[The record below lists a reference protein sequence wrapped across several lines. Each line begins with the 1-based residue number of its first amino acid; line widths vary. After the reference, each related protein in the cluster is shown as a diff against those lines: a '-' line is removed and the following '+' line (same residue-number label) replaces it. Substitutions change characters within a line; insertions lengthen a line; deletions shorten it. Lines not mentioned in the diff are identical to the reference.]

1 MPKARGSV
9 GLSGVRTARGHGRL
23 PVGGVNSKLLIG
35 SCSLPPHEVVRL
47 LAAITGRPRAELLA
61 GMVVDRATVNMFYRL
76 MEQRS
81 AGMPLQYLEG
91 TVQFGPLE
99 LLVDDRVLIP
109 RPETEQLWEKALELV
124 PDGVCTVVDMGTGSG
139 CLAIGIAH
147 QRPAARVIAT
157 DISRDALDL
166 ARLNAALLQVE
177 AEFCLGDRLGALY
190 PSLRG
195 EVDLIVTNP
204 PYVSDSEWLKLPS
217 EVRDYEPRL
226 ALAAGDGLHI
236 FRYLASEAPSWLA
249 PDGVLVAEIGDR
261 QGARI
266 RRAFRDPQWEASV
279 LPDLTGR
286 DRFLIA
292 RTTA

>member
-1 MPKARGSV
+1 MPEARGSV
-9 GLSGVRTARGHGRL
+9 GLRGARAANGHGRL
-23 PVGGVNSKLLIG
+23 PLGGVNSRLLIG
-35 SCSLPPHEVVRL
+35 SCSLPSHEVVRL
-47 LAAITGRPRAELLA
+47 LAAITGRPRAELL
-61 GMVVDRATVNMFYRL
+61 GGIVVDRSTVKIFCRL

-99 LLVDDRVLIP
+99 LLVDHRVLIP
-109 RPETEQLWEKALELV
+109 RPETEQLWEKALDLI
-124 PDGVCTVVDMGTGSG
+124 PDGACTVVDMGTGSG

-147 QRPAARVIAT
+147 RRPAARVIAT
-157 DISRDALDL
+157 DISQDALDL

-177 AEFCLGDRLGALY
+177 AEFYLGDRLAALH

-204 PYVSDSEWLKLPS
+204 PYVSDSEWLRLPP

-226 ALAAGDGLHI
+226 ALVAGDGLHV

-261 QGARI
+261 QGAKI
-266 RRAFRDPQWEASV
+266 CWAFRDPPWEASI

-292 RTTA
+292 RIAA

>member
-1 MPKARGSV
+1 M
-9 GLSGVRTARGHGRL
+9 SGVKAVDSEGRL

-35 SCSLPPHEVVRL
+35 SCSLPTHEVVRL
-47 LAAITGRPRAELLA
+47 LAAITGRPRAELLS
-61 GMVVDRATVNMFYRL
+61 GMVVDRPTVKMFYRL

-99 LLVDDRVLIP
+99 LLVDHRVLIP

-124 PDGVCTVVDMGTGSG
+124 PDGACTVVDMGTGSG

-147 QRPAARVIAT
+147 RRPAARVLGT
-157 DISRDALDL
+157 DISSDALDL
-166 ARLNAALLQVE
+166 AQLNAALLQVE
-177 AEFCLGDRLGALY
+177 AEFCLGDRLGALH

-204 PYVSDSEWLKLPS
+204 PYVSDSEWLKLPP

-226 ALAAGDGLHI
+226 ALVAGDGLHI

-261 QGARI
+261 QGAKI
-266 RRAFRDPQWEASV
+266 RWAFKAPPWEASI

-292 RTTA
+292 RIAA

>member
-1 MPKARGSV
+1 MRA
-9 GLSGVRTARGHGRL
+9 ANGHRRL
-23 PVGGVNSKLLIG
+23 QVGGVNSRLLIG
-35 SCSLPPHEVVRL
+35 SCSLPSHEVVRL
-47 LAAITGRPRAELLA
+47 LAAITGRSRAELLS
-61 GMVVDRATVNMFYRL
+61 GMVIDRSTVNMFYRL
-76 MEQRS
+76 VEQRS

-109 RPETEQLWEKALELV
+109 RPETEQLWEKTLDLV
-124 PDGVCTVVDMGTGSG
+124 PDGACTVVDMGTGSG

-166 ARLNAALLQVE
+166 ARLNAALMQVE
-177 AEFCLGDRLGALY
+177 AEFCLGDRFDALHQ
-190 PSLRG
+190 SLRG
-195 EVDLIVTNP
+195 DVDVIVTNP
-204 PYVSDSEWLKLPS
+204 PYVSDSEWLELPP

-249 PDGVLVAEIGDR
+249 PGGALVAEIGDR
-261 QGARI
+261 QGAKI
-266 RRAFRDPQWEASV
+266 RWAFRGPPWEASV
-279 LPDLTGR
+279 LPDLAGR

-292 RTTA
+292 RITA

>member
-1 MPKARGSV
+1 
-9 GLSGVRTARGHGRL
+9 
-23 PVGGVNSKLLIG
+23 
-35 SCSLPPHEVVRL
+35 VVRL

-61 GMVVDRATVNMFYRL
+61 GIVVDRSTVKMFYRL

-99 LLVDDRVLIP
+99 LLVDHRVLIP
-109 RPETEQLWEKALELV
+109 RPETEQLWEKALDLI
-124 PDGVCTVVDMGTGSG
+124 PDGACTVVDMGTGSG

-147 QRPAARVIAT
+147 RRPAARVIAT
-157 DISRDALDL
+157 DISQDALDL

-177 AEFCLGDRLGALY
+177 AEFCLGDRLTALH

-204 PYVSDSEWLKLPS
+204 PYVSDSEWLRLPP

-226 ALAAGDGLHI
+226 ALVAGDGLHV

-249 PDGVLVAEIGDR
+249 PGGVLVAEIGDR
-261 QGARI
+261 QGAKI
-266 RRAFRDPQWEASV
+266 RWAFRDPPWEASV

-292 RTTA
+292 RIAA

>member
-1 MPKARGSV
+1 M
-9 GLSGVRTARGHGRL
+9 SGVRAANSDGRL
-23 PVGGVNSKLLIG
+23 PVGGVSSKLLIG
-35 SCSLPPHEVVRL
+35 SCGLPTHEVVRL
-47 LAAITGRPRAELLA
+47 LAAITGRPRAELLS
-61 GMVVDRATVNMFYRL
+61 GMVVDRPTVNMFYRL

-91 TVQFGPLE
+91 TVQFGLLE
-99 LLVDDRVLIP
+99 LLVDHRVLIP

-124 PDGVCTVVDMGTGSG
+124 PDGACTVVDMGTGSG

-147 QRPAARVIAT
+147 RRPAARVIAT
-157 DISRDALDL
+157 DISSDALDL

-177 AEFCLGDRLGALY
+177 AEFCLGDRLDALH

-195 EVDLIVTNP
+195 DVDLIVTNP
-204 PYVSDSEWLKLPS
+204 PYVSDSEWLKLPL

-236 FRYLASEAPSWLA
+236 FRCLASEAPSWLA

-261 QGARI
+261 QGAKI
-266 RRAFRDPQWEASV
+266 RWAFRDPPWEASV

-292 RTTA
+292 RIAA

>member
-1 MPKARGSV
+1 VPKARGSV
-9 GLSGVRTARGHGRL
+9 GLSGVRTSRGHGRL
-23 PVGGVNSKLLIG
+23 PVGGVNSRLLIG

-47 LAAITGRPRAELLA
+47 LAAITGRPRAELLN
-61 GMVVDRATVNMFYRL
+61 GIVVDRPTVNMFYRL

-124 PDGVCTVVDMGTGSG
+124 PDGACTVVDMGTGSG

-147 QRPAARVIAT
+147 QRPVARVIAT

-177 AEFCLGDRLGALY
+177 AEFCLGDRLDALH

-204 PYVSDSEWLKLPS
+204 PYVSDSDWLKLPP

-249 PDGVLVAEIGDR
+249 PDGILVAEIGDR
-261 QGARI
+261 QGAKI
-266 RRAFRDPQWEASV
+266 HRAFRDPKWEASV

>member
-1 MPKARGSV
+1 MLKARGSV
-9 GLSGVRTARGHGRL
+9 GLPGVRAEDGHGRL
-23 PVGGVNSKLLIG
+23 PLGGVNSRLLIG
-35 SCSLPPHEVVRL
+35 SCSLPSHEVVRL
-47 LAAITGRPRAELLA
+47 LAAITGRPHAELLR
-61 GMVVDRATVNMFYRL
+61 GIVVDRPTVNMFYRL

-99 LLVDDRVLIP
+99 LLVDHRVLIP
-109 RPETEQLWEKALELV
+109 RPETEQLWQRALDLV
-124 PDGVCTVVDMGTGSG
+124 PDGPCTVVDMGTGSG

-157 DISRDALDL
+157 DISNDALDL

-177 AEFCLGDRLGALY
+177 AEFRLGDRLAALH

-195 EVDLIVTNP
+195 KVDLIVTNP
-204 PYVSDSEWLKLPS
+204 PYVSDSEWLELPP

-236 FRYLASEAPSWLA
+236 FRYLASEAPAWLA

-261 QGARI
+261 QGAKI
-266 RRAFRDPQWEASV
+266 RWAFRGSPWEASV

-292 RTTA
+292 RVTA

>member
-1 MPKARGSV
+1 MQQTRGSV
-9 GLSGVRTARGHGRL
+9 GLSGAKAADGDGRL

-35 SCSLPPHEVVRL
+35 SCSLPTHEVVRL
-47 LAAITGRPRAELLA
+47 LAAITGRPRADLLS
-61 GMVVDRATVNMFYRL
+61 GMVIDRPTVNMFYRL

-109 RPETEQLWEKALELV
+109 RPETEQLWEKALDLV
-124 PDGVCTVVDMGTGSG
+124 PDGACTVVDMGTGSG
-139 CLAIGIAH
+139 CLAIGIAYR
-147 QRPAARVIAT
+147 RPAARVIAT

-177 AEFCLGDRLGALY
+177 AEFCLGDRLDALH

-204 PYVSDSEWLKLPS
+204 PYVSDSEWLKLPP

-261 QGARI
+261 QGAKI
-266 RRAFRDPQWEASV
+266 RWAFRAPPWEACI

-292 RTTA
+292 RITA

>member
-1 MPKARGSV
+1 MPDVRGSV
-9 GLSGVRTARGHGRL
+9 DLRGAIPVHRRGRL

-35 SCSLPPHEVVRL
+35 SSSLPPHEVVRL
-47 LAAITGRPRAELLA
+47 LAAITGRPRAELL
-61 GMVVDRATVNMFYRL
+61 GGVVVDRPTVSMFYRL
-76 MEQRS
+76 MERRS

-109 RPETEQLWEKALELV
+109 RPETEQLWEKALDLV
-124 PDGVCTVVDMGTGSG
+124 PDGACTVVDMGTGSG

-166 ARLNAALLQVE
+166 ARLNAALVQVE
-177 AEFCLGDRLGALY
+177 AEFCLGDRLSALH

-195 EVDLIVTNP
+195 GVDLIVTNP
-204 PYVSDSEWLKLPS
+204 PYVSDSEWLKLPP

-226 ALAAGDGLHI
+226 ALVAGDGLHI
-236 FRYLASEAPSWLA
+236 FRYLASEASAWLA
-249 PDGVLVAEIGDR
+249 PEGVLVAEIGDR
-261 QGARI
+261 QGAKV
-266 RRAFRDPQWEASV
+266 RREFRAGPWEARI

-292 RTTA
+292 RITA

>member
-1 MPKARGSV
+1 VLEARGSV
-9 GLSGVRTARGHGRL
+9 GLSGVRATSGRRRL

-35 SCSLPPHEVVRL
+35 SCSLPSHEVVRL
-47 LAAITGRPRAELLA
+47 LAAITGRPRAELLD
-61 GMVVDRATVNMFYRL
+61 GMVVDRPTVSMFYRL

-99 LLVDDRVLIP
+99 LLVDNRVLIP
-109 RPETEQLWEKALELV
+109 RPETEQLWEKALDLV
-124 PDGVCTVVDMGTGSG
+124 PDGPCTVVDMGTGSG

-157 DISRDALDL
+157 DISPDALDL

-177 AEFCLGDRLGALY
+177 AEFRLGDRLDALH

-204 PYVSDSEWLKLPS
+204 PYVSDSEWLELPP

-236 FRYLASEAPSWLA
+236 FRYLASEAPEWLA
-249 PDGVLVAEIGDR
+249 SDGVLVAEIGDR
-261 QGARI
+261 QGAKI
-266 RRAFRDPQWEASV
+266 RWAFRGPPWEASV
-279 LPDLTGR
+279 LPDLAGR

-292 RTTA
+292 RITT